1 MKIKRTKNWILSA
14 AIALGA
20 AGFSTGNAA
29 LAAPRD
35 RDRDENTRM
44 NDLPR
49 DVRESIDRE
58 RGNRDIKALQ
68 HVVRNGDE
76 FYRVTLDERGNKDR
90 VYRFST
96 NGKLL
101 GEDTVTDRDIRNS
114 AVDNGDERQ
123 IRLANVP
130 RDARETI
137 DRERGNRDVKSV
149 YEVRRGNQTFYRAII
164 DERNGDKMIRVGD
177 NGKLLGDQDVRE
189 VRDARTAGA
198 TLRRG
203 VDDDGDRVS
212 FERLP
217 GEVKTAIA
225 REAGSDRVGDV
236 YRYDRRGGSVYEAD
250 VEGGGRTRVIRVNDN
265 GRVVSEADDTP
276 EGRQTVSF
284 NDLPGAVK
292 SAIASKVN
300 ENQVARV
307 IRVTRGGDT
316 YYRARVEERGRDP
329 YWITVDDRGRE
340 NRDFDARR

>member
-1 MKIKRTKNWILSA
+1 MNVNRTKKWILSA

-20 AGFSTGNAA
+20 AGFSTGGAV
-29 LAAPRD
+29 AAP

-44 NDLPR
+44 ADLPR

-58 RGNRDIKALQ
+58 RGSRDIKALQ

-76 FYRVTLDERGNKDR
+76 FYRVTLDDRGGKNR
-90 VYRFST
+90 VYRFSPG
-96 NGKLL
+96 GKLL
-101 GEDTVTDRDIRNS
+101 GEDTVTDRDIRES
-114 AVDNGDERQ
+114 VVNGSDERQ
-123 IRLANVP
+123 IKLANAP
-130 RDARETI
+130 RDVRETI
-137 DRERGNRDVKSV
+137 DRERGNRDVKAV

-177 NGKLLGDQDVRE
+177 SGKLLSDQDVRE
-189 VRDARTAGA
+189 VRTAGA
-198 TLRRG
+198 VIRRG
-203 VDDDGDRVS
+203 VDDDGDRVN
-212 FERLP
+212 FDRLP

-236 YRYDRRGGSVYEAD
+236 YRYDRRGGSVYEAE
-250 VEGGGRTRVIRVNDN
+250 VNTGSRTRVIRVNEN
-265 GRVVSEADDTP
+265 GRVVAESDGTA
-276 EGRQTVSF
+276 EGRRTVSF

-307 IRVTRGGDT
+307 VQVTRGGDT

-340 NRDFDARR
+340 TRDFDRAR